1 MSEDSSSS
9 GGEYEREPVPD
20 SALLGSG
27 KFWGMY
33 AGEHTA
39 GTEFTTVGPLP
50 LPDDDTALIRS
61 QTDEFEFNIIVY
73 ETGVKPTFD
82 ELRKA
87 RKKTKQEALESIDG
101 FKPRGGTNIHDAL
114 ELAFQDPEVDTVYLL
129 TDGQP
134 SAGRITDIDE
144 LADAVR
150 RWNYSRQIVIH
161 GIAVGQKSALLKR
174 LAEESGGEYV
184 LAR

>member
-1 MSEDSSSS
+1 M
-9 GGEYEREPVPD
+9 RRLL
-20 SALLGSG
+20 ALL
-27 KFWGMY
+27 
-33 AGEHTA
+33 
-39 GTEFTTVGPLP
+39 PL
-50 LPDDDTALIRS
+50 LPALVACGGGGHE
-61 QTDEFEFNIIVY
+61 QDAAAPQPTDNIIVY

-87 RKKTKQEALESIDG
+87 RKKTKQEALESIAK